1 MRTTVTIDLDQ
12 YGARVSVTTDNDD
25 QDAPP
30 PTEQHDS
37 DLGSV
42 IESIGNRA
50 ANPIGFHANL
60 EPEDGRYDQ

>member
-12 YGARVSVTTDNDD
+12 YGARVRVETDNDD
-25 QDAPP
+25 NDPP
-30 PTEQHDS
+30 PGEQHDS

-42 IESIGNRA
+42 VESIGNRI